1 MTRAGRWAALV
12 AVLSLVAAAAPAY
25 AFTIS
30 PPGTTIQGGQDF
42 SASIAGLP
50 VAADGGPACLEVLGG
65 NPSNNTISVSF
76 NPICGQQSGWSS
88 TMSIITIPGTP
99 AGTYQIVVED
109 CAAPSCDF
117 RTQAGNVGNQAP
129 IESQTWTLNVTPG
142 LPIEATTAPPTAA
155 SSPAGTQPPTNQS
168 PASQPST
175 APKPARTAPSAS
187 KAPAQPAP
195 ALTAASPTP
204 VSVPPTTPG
213 ASTPPGGSQQALAG
227 ALVLNKSS
235 VAPGG
240 TVGVSGSGCTPGGPV
255 TVDADARVTA
265 TATADG
271 QGSFQARLT
280 FPSSFGTGRY
290 DLVARCGPELSTVV
304 DVTSSSHTA
313 LDIVLIVI
321 GLAVAFGIGLSINR
335 LLALRKSG
343 PRS

>member
-1 MTRAGRWAALV
+1 MTRAGRWAVLV
-12 AVLSLVAAAAPAY
+12 AVVSLGAAAAPAY

-65 NPSNNTISVSF
+65 NPPNNTISVSF

-142 LPIEATTAPPTAA
+142 LPIEATTAPPAA
-155 SSPAGTQPPTNQS
+155 ATSPAGTQPPTNQS

-175 APKPARTAPSAS
+175 APKPAKTAAPAS
-187 KAPAQPAP
+187 KAPAQPP
-195 ALTAASPTP
+195 ALAAASPAP
-204 VSVPPTTPG
+204 VPVRPATPG

-235 VAPGG
+235 VASGG
-240 TVGVSGSGCTPGGPV
+240 TVGVSGSGCMPGGPV
-255 TVDADARVTA
+255 TVDADARVTT
-265 TATADG
+265 TATADD
-271 QGSFQARLT
+271 QGRFQARLT
-280 FPSSFGTGRY
+280 FPSSFGAGRY

-304 DVTSSSHTA
+304 DVTATSHTA

-335 LLALRKSG
+335 LLALRRSG